1 MGRIPEQVVAEIR
14 ERADIV
20 SVVGRHVTLRKSGS
34 RHWGLCP
41 FHDEKSPSFQ
51 VHEDKQ
57 IFYCFGCHAGGDV
70 FAFRMKQ
77 DGLDFPDCVRA
88 LARELGI
95 AIPESSGEGGQ
106 TSALYR
112 VNDAA
117 SAFFRAELRGANG
130 AEARRYL
137 VERGVTEELVERFG
151 IGFAPAGW
159 DGLVTHLRR
168 ERLPLADAEA
178 AGLIA
183 RRQTGDGHYD
193 RFRARVV
200 FPITDPSGQIT
211 GFGGRAMGDDTPKYL
226 NSPESLV
233 YKKSRVLF
241 GLGQALDA
249 IRERGRV
256 IVVEG
261 YFDLLALHRA
271 GLHEGVAP
279 CGTALTQSH
288 AHRIRRYAEEVILLF
303 DGDAAGQ
310 TAAERALPILL
321 AEGLRVRAAFL
332 PLGEDPDTLLAKS
345 GVAALRA
352 VVDNAVPL
360 LDHLIERALK
370 DAAGHAWAAADA
382 ARNLAPYLRAIGDPV
397 ERATYVRQ
405 LSSQLEIPP
414 GALEEALR
422 KGEST
427 THSAATTTANARA
440 GATARPA
447 AREVDPAVR
456 GLVAALAA
464 HPDLVALYD
473 ELDPAWL
480 APGPGCDLLARL
492 REASRERGRS
502 AVATLLAAD
511 SQELPVEQRALLLE
525 LSAETGW
532 DDPAVTRQS
541 ISDRICDLRRAALDR
556 EKREIDARLK
566 SCTDPAQTEA
576 LFERVQQIVM
586 EKHELRK
593 RQSHL

>member
-1 MGRIPEQVVAEIR
+1 VGRIPEQVVAEIR

-20 SVVGRHVTLRKSGS
+20 SVVARQVTLRKAGS

-41 FHDEKSPSFQ
+41 FHDEKSASFQ

-57 IFYCFGCHAGGDV
+57 IFYCFGCGAGGDV

-95 AIPESSGEGGQ
+95 AIPETRGDEGQ
-106 TSALYR
+106 TSAAHR
-112 VNDAA
+112 ANDAA
-117 SAFFRAELRGANG
+117 SSFFRAELRGANG
-130 AEARRYL
+130 GVAHRYL
-137 VERGVTEELVERFG
+137 ADRGVTEELIDRFQ
-151 IGFAPAGW
+151 IGFAPPGW

-168 ERLPLADAEA
+168 AGVAIADAEI
-178 AGLIA
+178 AGLVA
-183 RRQTGDGHYD
+183 KRQNGDGHYD

-200 FPITDPSGQIT
+200 FPITDPSGQIA

-226 NSPESLV
+226 NSPESPV

-241 GLGQALDA
+241 GLAQALDA

-310 TAAERALPILL
+310 AAAERALPVLL

-352 VVDNAVPL
+352 CVDSATPL

-370 DAAGHAWAAADA
+370 NAADQA
-382 ARNLAPYLRAIGDPV
+382 
-397 ERATYVRQ
+397 
-405 LSSQLEIPP
+405 
-414 GALEEALR
+414 
-422 KGEST
+422 
-427 THSAATTTANARA
+427 
-440 GATARPA
+440 
-447 AREVDPAVR
+447 
-456 GLVAALAA
+456 
-464 HPDLVALYD
+464 
-473 ELDPAWL
+473 
-480 APGPGCDLLARL
+480 
-492 REASRERGRS
+492 
-502 AVATLLAAD
+502 
-511 SQELPVEQRALLLE
+511 
-525 LSAETGW
+525 
-532 DDPAVTRQS
+532 
-541 ISDRICDLRRAALDR
+541 
-556 EKREIDARLK
+556 
-566 SCTDPAQTEA
+566 
-576 LFERVQQIVM
+576 
-586 EKHELRK
+586 
-593 RQSHL
+593 

>member
-1 MGRIPEQVVAEIR
+1 VGRIPEQVVAEIR

-20 SVVGRHVTLRKSGS
+20 QVVGRHVTLKKSGS
-34 RHWGLCP
+34 RFWGLCP
-41 FHDEKSPSFQ
+41 FHDEKTASFQ

-57 IFYCFGCHAGGDV
+57 IFYCFGCGAGGDV

-95 AIPESSGEGGQ
+95 AVAEASGEEGQ
-106 TSALYR
+106 
-112 VNDAA
+112 A
-117 SAFFRAELRGANG
+117 SAIYRANEAACSFFRAELRGPNG
-130 AEARRYL
+130 GVGRRYL
-137 VERGVTEELVERFG
+137 EERGVTEELIDRFR

-159 DGLVTHLRR
+159 DGLVSNLRR
-168 ERLPLADAEA
+168 ASIPVADAEL

-200 FPITDPSGQIT
+200 FPISDPSGQIA

-226 NSPESLV
+226 NSPESPV

-241 GLGQALDA
+241 GLGQALDG

-352 VVDNAVPL
+352 CVDSAVPL

-370 DAAGHAWAAADA
+370 DAASNAWGAADA
-382 ARNLAPYLRAIGDPV
+382 ARSLAPYLRAIGDPV
-397 ERATYVRQ
+397 ERAAYVRQ

-414 GALEEALR
+414 AALDESLR
-422 KGEST
+422 QGQST
-427 THSAATTTANARA
+427 TAHTTNARA

-447 AREVDPAVR
+447 AREIEPAVR

-464 HPDLVALYD
+464 HPHLVSLFD
-473 ELDPAWL
+473 ELDAAWL
-480 APGPGCDLLARL
+480 APGPGRDVLARL
-492 REASRERGRS
+492 LEASSAHGRG
-502 AVATLLAAD
+502 AVASLLAAD
-511 SQELPVEQRALLLE
+511 SDPLPEDQRALLLQ
-525 LSAETGW
+525 LAAETGW
-532 DDPAVTRQS
+532 EDVAVATQS
-541 ISDRICDLRRAALDR
+541 LRDRLAKLKVAALDR
-556 EKREIDARLK
+556 QKQELDVRLK
-566 SCTDPAQTEA
+566 SCTDAAQVNA
-576 LFERVQQIVM
+576 LMEEIQRIVM
-586 EKHELRK
+586 LKHDLRK
-593 RQSHL
+593 PQSHT

>member
-20 SVVGRHVTLRKSGS
+20 QIVGRHVTLRKSGS
-34 RHWGLCP
+34 RLWGLCP
-41 FHDEKSPSFQ
+41 FHDEKTPSFQ

-57 IFYCFGCHAGGDV
+57 IFYCFGCGAGGDV

-88 LARELGI
+88 LGRELGI
-95 AIPESSGEGGQ
+95 DIPEARGEEGQSSAAYRAND
-106 TSALYR
+106 SAC
-112 VNDAA
+112 
-117 SAFFRAELRGANG
+117 AFFRSELRGPNG
-130 AEARRYL
+130 GAARRYL
-137 VERGVTEELVERFG
+137 VERGVTEELIDRFQ

-159 DGLVTHLRR
+159 DGLVSHLRR
-168 ERLPLADAEA
+168 AGIAPADAEV

-200 FPITDPSGQIT
+200 FPITDPSGQIA

-226 NSPESLV
+226 NSPESPV

-241 GLGQALDA
+241 GLAQALDA
-249 IRERGRV
+249 IREHRRV

-288 AHRIRRYAEEVILLF
+288 AHRIRRYAEEVVLLF

-310 TAAERALPILL
+310 AAAERALPILL

-352 VVDNAVPL
+352 CVDSAVPL

-382 ARNLAPYLRAIGDPV
+382 ARSLAPYLRAIGDPV
-397 ERATYVRQ
+397 ERAAYVRQ

-414 GALEEALR
+414 AALDEALR
-422 KGEST
+422 QGTST
-427 THSAATTTANARA
+427 TPTARA

-447 AREVDPAVR
+447 AREVEPAVR

-464 HPDLVALYD
+464 HPELVSHFD
-473 ELDPAWL
+473 ELDPEWL
-480 APGPGCDLLARL
+480 APGPGADLLARL
-492 REASRERGRS
+492 RAASAERGRG
-502 AVATLLAAD
+502 AVASLLAAD
-511 SQELPVEQRALLLE
+511 SEPLPEDQRALLLR
-525 LSAETGW
+525 LSSEPSV
-532 DDPAVTRQS
+532 DDAQAAKRSVLDCIATLE
-541 ISDRICDLRRAALDR
+541 IAALDR
-556 EKREIDARLK
+556 QKRELEVRRG
-566 SCTDPAQTEA
+566 SCTDRAQQ
-576 LFERVQQIVM
+576 LQID
-586 EKHELRK
+586 EELQRILSRRHDLQKRK
-593 RQSHL
+593 RQV

>member
-1 MGRIPEQVVAEIR
+1 VGRIPEQVVAEIR

-20 SVVGRHVTLRKSGS
+20 QIVGRHVTLRKSGS
-34 RHWGLCP
+34 RLWGLCP
-41 FHDEKSPSFQ
+41 FHDEKTPSFQ

-57 IFYCFGCHAGGDV
+57 IFYCFGCGAGGDV

-88 LARELGI
+88 LGRELGI
-95 AIPESSGEGGQ
+95 AIPDAHGDEGQ
-106 TSALYR
+106 TSAAHR
-112 VNDAA
+112 ANDSAA
-117 SAFFRAELRGANG
+117 SYFRSELRGSNG
-130 AEARRYL
+130 ASARRYL
-137 VERGVTEELVERFG
+137 TERGVTDELIDRFQ
-151 IGFAPAGW
+151 IGFAPPGW
-159 DGLVTHLRR
+159 DGLVSHLRR
-168 ERLPLADAEA
+168 AGISPADAEL

-183 RRQTGDGHYD
+183 KRQTGDGHYD
-193 RFRARVV
+193 RFRGRVV
-200 FPITDPSGQIT
+200 FPITDPSGQIA
-211 GFGGRAMGDDTPKYL
+211 GFGGRAMGDDAPKYL
-226 NSPESLV
+226 NSPESPV

-241 GLGQALDA
+241 GLAQALDA

-288 AHRIRRYAEEVILLF
+288 AHRIRRYAEEVVLLF

-310 TAAERALPILL
+310 AAAERALPVLL

-332 PLGEDPDTLLAKS
+332 PLAEDPDTLLAKS

-352 VVDNAVPL
+352 CVDSAVPL

-397 ERATYVRQ
+397 ERAAYVRQ

-414 GALEEALR
+414 AALDEALR
-422 KGEST
+422 QG
-427 THSAATTTANARA
+427 HSMTATAATPRA

-447 AREVDPAVR
+447 AREIEPAVR

-464 HPDLVALYD
+464 HPELAPLFDDLDL
-473 ELDPAWL
+473 AWL
-480 APGPGCDLLARL
+480 APGPGSDLLARL
-492 REASRERGRS
+492 REASSERGRG
-502 AVATLLAAD
+502 AVASLLAAD
-511 SQELPVEQRALLLE
+511 SEALPENQRALLLQ
-525 LSAETGW
+525 LAAEAGW
-532 DDPAVTRQS
+532 DDAAVATKS
-541 ISDRICDLRRAALDR
+541 ISDRIATLEIAALDR
-556 EKREIDARLK
+556 QKRELHVRLG
-566 SCTDPAQTEA
+566 SCTDPAQSAAMTE
-576 LFERVQQIVM
+576 
-586 EKHELRK
+586 ELQRIAYRK
-593 RQSHL
+593 RDLSKQRGSL

>member
-20 SVVGRHVTLRKSGS
+20 QVVGRQVTLRKSGS
-34 RHWGLCP
+34 RLWGLCP
-41 FHDEKSPSFQ
+41 FHDEKTPSFQ

-57 IFYCFGCHAGGDV
+57 IFYCFGCGAGGDV

-88 LARELGI
+88 LGRELGI
-95 AIPESSGEGGQ
+95 AIPDARGDEGQSS
-106 TSALYR
+106 AAHR
-112 VNDAA
+112 ANDVAA
-117 SAFFRAELRGANG
+117 AYFRSELRGPNG
-130 AEARRYL
+130 AGARRYL
-137 VERGVTEELVERFG
+137 VERGVTEELIDRFQ
-151 IGFAPAGW
+151 IGFAPPGW
-159 DGLVTHLRR
+159 DGLVSHLRR
-168 ERLPLADAEA
+168 VGVSPADAEL

-183 RRQTGDGHYD
+183 KRQTGDGHYD
-193 RFRARVV
+193 RFRGRVV
-200 FPITDPSGQIT
+200 FPISDPSGQIA
-211 GFGGRAMGDDTPKYL
+211 GFGGRALGDDTPKYL
-226 NSPESLV
+226 NSPESPV

-241 GLGQALDA
+241 GLAQGLDA

-288 AHRIRRYAEEVILLF
+288 AHRIRRYAEEVVLLF

-310 TAAERALPILL
+310 AAAERALPVLL
-321 AEGLRVRAAFL
+321 AEGVRVRAAFL

-352 VVDNAVPL
+352 CVDSAVPL

-397 ERATYVRQ
+397 ERAAYVRQ
-405 LSSQLEIPP
+405 LASQLEIPP
-414 GALEEALR
+414 AALDEALR
-422 KGEST
+422 QG
-427 THSAATTTANARA
+427 HSAATPNPSTARA

-447 AREVDPAVR
+447 AREVEPAVR

-464 HPDLVALYD
+464 HPELAPLFD
-473 ELDPAWL
+473 ELDLAWL
-480 APGPGCDLLARL
+480 APGPGSDLLARL
-492 REASRERGRS
+492 REASAERGRG
-502 AVATLLAAD
+502 AVAGLLAAD
-511 SQELPVEQRALLLE
+511 SEPLPEDQRALLLQ
-525 LSAETGW
+525 LAAESGW
-532 DDPAVTRQS
+532 DDVGVAKKSV
-541 ISDRICDLRRAALDR
+541 SDRIATLEISALDR
-556 EKREIDARLK
+556 QKRELHVRLG
-566 SCTDPAQTEA
+566 SCTDPAQSAAITEE
-576 LFERVQQIVM
+576 LQQIAY
-586 EKHELRK
+586 RK
-593 RQSHL
+593 RDLSKQRGSL

>member
-1 MGRIPEQVVAEIR
+1 VGRIPEQVVAEIR

-20 SVVGRHVTLRKSGS
+20 SVVGRLVTLRKSGS

-41 FHDEKSPSFQ
+41 FHDEKSASFQ

-57 IFYCFGCHAGGDV
+57 IFYCFGCGAGGDV

-95 AIPESSGEGGQ
+95 AIPEGSGEGGQ
-106 TSALYR
+106 TSAIYR
-112 VNDAA
+112 ANEAA
-117 SAFFRAELRGANG
+117 CAFFRAELRGANG
-130 AEARRYL
+130 AVGRKYL
-137 VERGVTEELVERFG
+137 AERGATEELIDRFQ

-159 DGLVTHLRR
+159 DGLVSHLRR
-168 ERLPLADAEA
+168 AQLPAADAEL

-200 FPITDPSGQIT
+200 FPISDPSGQIA

-226 NSPESLV
+226 NSPESPV

-310 TAAERALPILL
+310 AAAERALPILL
-321 AEGLRVRAAFL
+321 SEGLRVRAAFL

-352 VVDNAVPL
+352 CVDSAVPL

-370 DAAGHAWAAADA
+370 DAASNAWGAADA
-382 ARNLAPYLRAIGDPV
+382 ARSLAPFLRAIGDPV
-397 ERATYVRQ
+397 ERAAYVRQ

-414 GALEEALR
+414 SALDEALR
-422 KGEST
+422 QGAST
-427 THSAATTTANARA
+427 TSPATARA

-447 AREVDPAVR
+447 AREIEPAVR
-456 GLVAALAA
+456 GLIAALAA
-464 HPDLVALYD
+464 HPELAPLFD
-473 ELDPAWL
+473 ELDSAWIAL
-480 APGPGCDLLARL
+480 GPGRELLARL
-492 REASRERGRS
+492 LDASAALGRG
-502 AVATLLAAD
+502 AVASLLAAD
-511 SQELPVEQRALLLE
+511 SEPLPDEQRALLFE
-525 LSAETGW
+525 LVAESGW
-532 DDPAVTRQS
+532 EDPGIATQS
-541 ISDRICDLRRAALDR
+541 ISDRIATLEIAAR
-556 EKREIDARLK
+556 KREVSELLK
-566 SCTDPAQTEA
+566 RSGSCTDRAQLDEEESR
-576 LFERVQQIVM
+576 LRSRIHDL
-586 EKHELRK
+586 EKR
-593 RQSHL
+593 RRHL

>member
-1 MGRIPEQVVAEIR
+1 VGRIPEQVVAEIR

-20 SVVGRHVTLRKSGS
+20 SVVARQVTLRKAGS

-41 FHDEKSPSFQ
+41 FHDEKSASFQ

-57 IFYCFGCHAGGDV
+57 IFYCFGCGAGGDV

-95 AIPESSGEGGQ
+95 AIPESGSDEGQ
-106 TSALYR
+106 TSAIYR
-112 VNDAA
+112 ANDAA
-117 SAFFRAELRGANG
+117 CTYFRSELRGPNG
-130 AEARRYL
+130 GSARDYL
-137 VERGVTEELVERFG
+137 RERGVTEDLIERFR

-159 DGLVTHLRR
+159 DGLVSHLRR
-168 ERLPLADAEA
+168 ANLSASDAEL

-200 FPITDPSGQIT
+200 FPISDPSGQIS

-226 NSPESLV
+226 NSPESPV

-310 TAAERALPILL
+310 AAAERALPILL
-321 AEGLRVRAAFL
+321 SEGLRVRAAFL

-345 GVAALRA
+345 GIAALRA
-352 VVDNAVPL
+352 CVDSAVPL

-370 DAAGHAWAAADA
+370 DAASNAWGAADA
-382 ARNLAPYLRAIGDPV
+382 ARSLAPYLRAIGDPV
-397 ERATYVRQ
+397 ERAAYVRQ

-414 GALEEALR
+414 AALDEALR
-422 KGEST
+422 QGN
-427 THSAATTTANARA
+427 AAPANGARARA
-440 GATARPA
+440 GAPAA
-447 AREVDPAVR
+447 ARELEPAVR
-456 GLVAALAA
+456 GLIAALAA
-464 HPDLVALYD
+464 HPELVSRFD
-473 ELDPAWL
+473 ELEPAWL
-480 APGPGCDLLARL
+480 APGPGRELLARL
-492 REASRERGRS
+492 QEASATHGRG
-502 AVATLLAAD
+502 AVASLLAAD
-511 SQELPVEQRALLLE
+511 SEPLPEDQRALLLR
-525 LSAETGW
+525 LSSEPGVEDAH
-532 DDPAVTRQS
+532 AAARSV
-541 ISDRICDLRRAALDR
+541 SDCIATLEIAALDR
-556 EKREIDARLK
+556 EKRALEARRG
-566 SCTDPAQTEA
+566 SCTDRAQQLEID
-576 LFERVQQIVM
+576 E
-586 EKHELRK
+586 ELQRIMSRRHDLQKRK
-593 RQSHL
+593 RQL

>member
-1 MGRIPEQVVAEIR
+1 LGRIPEQVVAEIR

-20 SVVGRHVTLRKSGS
+20 QIVGRHVTLRRAGS
-34 RHWGLCP
+34 RLWGLCP
-41 FHDEKSPSFQ
+41 FHDEKTPSFQ

-57 IFYCFGCHAGGDV
+57 IFYCFGCGAGGDV

-88 LARELGI
+88 LGRELGI
-95 AIPESSGEGGQ
+95 DIPDARGEEGQ
-106 TSALYR
+106 GPAVYRANDSAC
-112 VNDAA
+112 
-117 SAFFRAELRGANG
+117 AFFRSELRGPNG
-130 AEARRYL
+130 AAARRYL
-137 VERGVTEELVERFG
+137 AERGVTEELIDRFQ
-151 IGFAPAGW
+151 IGFAPPGW
-159 DGLVTHLRR
+159 DGLVSHLRR
-168 ERLPLADAEA
+168 AGVPPADAEL

-193 RFRARVV
+193 RFRGRVV
-200 FPITDPSGQIT
+200 FPITDPSGQIA

-226 NSPESLV
+226 NSPESPV

-241 GLGQALDA
+241 GLAQALDA
-249 IRERGRV
+249 IREHRRV

-288 AHRIRRYAEEVILLF
+288 AHRIRRYAEEVVLLF

-310 TAAERALPILL
+310 AAAERALPILL

-345 GVAALRA
+345 GIAALRA
-352 VVDNAVPL
+352 CVDSAVPL

-382 ARNLAPYLRAIGDPV
+382 ARGLAPYLRAIGDPV
-397 ERATYVRQ
+397 ERAAYVRQ

-414 GALEEALR
+414 AALDEALR
-422 KGEST
+422 QGAST
-427 THSAATTTANARA
+427 TAPARA

-447 AREVDPAVR
+447 ARELDPAVR

-464 HPDLVALYD
+464 HPELVSLFD
-473 ELDPAWL
+473 DLDPAWL
-480 APGPGCDLLARL
+480 APGPGADLLARL
-492 REASRERGRS
+492 RRASTERGRG
-502 AVATLLAAD
+502 AVASLLAAD
-511 SQELPVEQRALLLE
+511 SEPLPEDERALLLR
-525 LSAETGW
+525 LSSEASA
-532 DDPAVTRQS
+532 DDAAAAKRSILDCIATLEIAV
-541 ISDRICDLRRAALDR
+541 LDR
-556 EKREIDARLK
+556 QKRELEARRG
-566 SCTDPAQTEA
+566 SCTDRAQQ
-576 LFERVQQIVM
+576 LQID
-586 EKHELRK
+586 EELQRILSRRHDLQKRK
-593 RQSHL
+593 RQV

>member
-1 MGRIPEQVVAEIR
+1 VGRIPEQVVAEIR

-20 SVVGRHVTLRKSGS
+20 SIVGRHVTLRKAGS

-41 FHDEKSPSFQ
+41 FHDEKSASFQ

-77 DGLDFPDCVRA
+77 DGLDFPECVRV

-95 AIPESSGEGGQ
+95 AIPETGGEGGQ

-112 VNDAA
+112 VNDLAC
-117 SAFFRAELRGANG
+117 SFFRAELRGPNG

-137 VERGVTEELVERFG
+137 AERGVTEDLVDRFR
-151 IGFAPAGW
+151 IGFAPAAW
-159 DGLVTHLRR
+159 DGLVSHLRR
-168 ERLPLADAEA
+168 ERLSSADAET

-193 RFRARVV
+193 RFRARVL
-200 FPITDPSGQIT
+200 FPISDPSGHIT

-226 NSPESLV
+226 NSPESPI

-310 TAAERALPILL
+310 AAAERALPILL
-321 AEGLRVRAAFL
+321 TEGLRVRAAFL

-352 VVDNAVPL
+352 VVDSAVPL
-360 LDHLIERALK
+360 LDHLIDRLLK
-370 DAAGHAWAAADA
+370 DDVRDQANL
-382 ARNLAPYLRAIGDPV
+382 ARELAPYLQAISDPV
-397 ERATYVRQ
+397 ERAAYVRQ
-405 LSSQLEIPP
+405 LASKIQIDPATLDHS
-414 GALEEALR
+414 LR
-422 KGEST
+422 Q
-427 THSAATTTANARA
+427 THSTAVATNARA

-464 HPDLVALYD
+464 HPELVALFD

-480 APGPGCDLLARL
+480 APGPGSELLARL
-492 REASRERGRS
+492 REASGERGRS
-502 AVATLLAAD
+502 AVASLLAAD
-511 SQELPVEQRALLLE
+511 SDLLPEDQRALLLE
-525 LSAETGW
+525 LSAEGGW
-532 DDPAVTRQS
+532 DDAAVTRQS
-541 ISDRICDLRRAALDR
+541 ISDRLCDLRRAALDR